1 VARISLTKVHTWRSR
16 GGSVDR
22 DSRDRVCT
30 RVHFLF
36 QESSRNVSLLTALE
50 SLERV
55 LCNELH
61 NKEIHV
67 RQEREI
73 FFS

>member
-1 VARISLTKVHTWRSR
+1 MARISLTKVHTWRSR

-36 QESSRNVSLLTALE
+36 QESSRNVSLLNTALE
-50 SLERV
+50 SLETN
-55 LCNELH
+55 LECLQEL
-61 NKEIHV
+61 
-67 RQEREI
+67 Q
-73 FFS
+73 